1 MTDHYNYDPARDL
14 RKAEYFE
21 TTQSQQTFKELGL
34 AIKDGKLVGFS
45 GIVGSGKST
54 TLLRI
59 QDNVVTQS
67 ILYVVRGDAAMLG

>member
-1 MTDHYNYDPARDL
+1 LTDHYNYDPARDL
-14 RKAEYFE
+14 GKAEYFE
-21 TTQSQQTFKELGL
+21 TTPSQQTFKELGL
-34 AIKDGKLVGFS
+34 AIKDGKLVGLS

-67 ILYVVRGDAAMLG
+67 ILCEPIM